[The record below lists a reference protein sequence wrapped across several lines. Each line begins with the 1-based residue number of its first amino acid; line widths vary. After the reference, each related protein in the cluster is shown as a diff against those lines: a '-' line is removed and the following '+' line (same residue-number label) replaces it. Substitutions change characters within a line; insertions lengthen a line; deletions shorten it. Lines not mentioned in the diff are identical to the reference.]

1 MRNPRPDAYS
11 TTVVTRKPEAVNLS
25 GVVPLK
31 PRAAKMTPVFSSTTT
46 HSPAA
51 PPSDTVIPRYHDTT
65 TANPD
70 EPLLLLVRKAVKTF
84 GKEAATH
91 RFTQAEKN
99 AIAEVVYGYRS
110 RGIRTS
116 ENEIARIAINYLVYD
131 YQRRGEASIL
141 HQCLLALNE

>member
-1 MRNPRPDAYS
+1 MRNPRPEAYS
-11 TTVVTRKPEAVNLS
+11 TRVPTHKPEAVNLS

-31 PRAAKMTPVFSSTTT
+31 PKATKTTPVFSKSA
-46 HSPAA
+46 SPAA
-51 PPSDTVIPRYHDTT
+51 RSQDTVVSRYHDTT
-65 TANPD
+65 LVSPD
-70 EPLLLLVRKAVKTF
+70 EPLVSMVRKAVKTF

-131 YQRRGEASIL
+131 YQRRGQASIL
-141 HQCLLALNE
+141 HQCLLALDE